1 MKYIIVYD
9 DTYNLHY
16 YCRFVFNSEEH
27 WWMLTS
33 RNLKDVRPYD
43 TRKDAQDEIDRYD
56 PDLSELSNTKQRFIY
71 SEIERIM
78 RIKRK

>member
-16 YCRFVFNSEEH
+16 YCRFVFNSEKH

-56 PDLSELSNTKQRFIY
+56 PDLSEHDILAIPNKDLFIA
-71 SEIERIM
+71 RL
-78 RIKRK
+78 KG

>member
-56 PDLSELSNTKQRFIY
+56 PDLSEHDILAIPNKDLFIA
-71 SEIERIM
+71 RL
-78 RIKRK
+78 KG